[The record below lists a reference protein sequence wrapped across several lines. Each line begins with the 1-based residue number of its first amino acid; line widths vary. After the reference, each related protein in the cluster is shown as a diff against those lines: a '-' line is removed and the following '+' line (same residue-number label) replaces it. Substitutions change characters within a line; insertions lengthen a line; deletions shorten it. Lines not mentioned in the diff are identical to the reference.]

1 MGSKLRII
9 FLRLLQSNFLFV
21 YIVSLYIF
29 VWHFVISTFF
39 YLLWQVLMDDLIYF
53 GFAHGTTRHTQN
65 LTSTAWVIYCPSGQ
79 LMVSRGVCIGSALN
93 NIAENIVILN
103 LLSEAISYE
112 IDSLVVYLDSQLIVS
127 QLNNIY
133 QVRDP
138 CLYRQY
144 LRVRFGAIAPSPL
157 D

>member
-1 MGSKLRII
+1 
-9 FLRLLQSNFLFV
+9 
-21 YIVSLYIF
+21 
-29 VWHFVISTFF
+29 
-39 YLLWQVLMDDLIYF
+39 
-53 GFAHGTTRHTQN
+53 
-65 LTSTAWVIYCPSGQ
+65 
-79 LMVSRGVCIGSALN
+79 MVSRGVCIVPALN
-93 NIAENIVILN
+93 NIAEYTSIIN
-103 LLSEAISYE
+103 LLSESISYE

-144 LRVRFGAIAPSPL
+144 LSVRLLERSFNYSNYFHIPRNHNWLADSITNQAL